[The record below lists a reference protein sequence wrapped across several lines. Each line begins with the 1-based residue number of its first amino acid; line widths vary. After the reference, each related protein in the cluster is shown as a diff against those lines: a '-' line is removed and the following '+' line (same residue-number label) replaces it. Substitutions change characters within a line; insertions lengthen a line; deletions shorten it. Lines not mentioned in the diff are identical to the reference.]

1 MRQGLDLDMGT
12 PNALYGIEDDTQ
24 NVLDAAVNRNILDRA
39 TGESVLE
46 RVTGNAPGLTEG
58 ISTPSLGAINWT
70 ATNIALL
77 VGGIWAFRKF
87 VLGK

>member
-12 PNALYGIEDDTQ
+12 PNALYGIDSEQ
-24 NVLDAAVNRNILDRA
+24 NVLDATVSTARLDRVV
-39 TGESVLE
+39 GDSLME
-46 RVTGNAPGLTEG
+46 RITGNAPGLDYG
-58 ISTPSLGAINWT
+58 ISSPPLGAITWNL
-70 ATNIALL
+70 TNIALL